1 VAAKKVSL
9 KVPSAIEVG
18 NVDVEFEVRDGTNL
32 MGTVAISRGGIDWR
46 PKGKHRANSVSV
58 TWTQFA
64 ALMTPEKAPPAR
76 TRAASSAARTRAR
89 RPAATAVDDAAI
101 RDWARKEGRPVH
113 ARGALAKDLKDA
125 YYAAHAR
132 EG

>member
-18 NVDVEFEVRDGTNL
+18 NVDVEFEVRDGANL

-64 ALMTPEKAPPAR
+64 DLMTPAPAAR
-76 TRAASSAARTRAR
+76 TVAASSSSRGRAGK
-89 RPAATAVDDAAI
+89 PAAATADNAAI
-101 RDWARKEGRPVH
+101 RAWAKAEGRIVN
-113 ARGALAKDLKDA
+113 ARGALSKSLKDA
-125 YYAAHAR
+125 YYAAQIQ
-132 EG
+132 